1 MKTRHGTGKGQILTC
16 SEELKIGGRFQR
28 ALKFDGA
35 GDFGYLELYK
45 LIWLFGAAVV
55 LAQEMYGFLFATV
68 GDEPPGTLG
77 DHEDS
82 NDLEYRY

>member
-35 GDFGYLELYK
+35 GDFGYLELHK
-45 LIWLFGAAVV
+45 LIWLFGTAVV
-55 LAQEMYGFLFATV
+55 LAQELYSFVLATI
-68 GDEPPGTLG
+68 GNKPSGTLG
-77 DHEDS
+77 YHKDGD
-82 NDLEYRY
+82 DLEERY